1 MKIVLSVIK
10 GPHQGK
16 DFEFSEHDTF
26 VVGRGSYANFRLPK
40 KDPYFSRAHF
50 IIEVNPPLC
59 RLMDL
64 SSSNGTYVNG
74 QRTSEVD
81 LKDGDRIRGGDT
93 EFLIRLVRQ
102 PTPQPD
108 PGHAKVSK
116 AKPPE
121 SPHRQT
127 MQQQPPPESPHRQT
141 MQQQPSPEPPH
152 RQTMQ
157 QQPPPEP
164 PHRQT
169 MQQQAAPAPPELP
182 AVPLESGS
190 VKKAKVVPAKDES
203 AGSATQK
210 KFGEYATIKKIGQG
224 GMGAVYV
231 AHRESDQR
239 KVAIKTISQAHSASP
254 KAVKQFLRETSIIRQ
269 LVHRNIVRFLDS
281 GSQGKTVYFVM
292 EFVDGEDASSLVR
305 RQGPLSTRMAV
316 GLTTHLLSALEFA
329 HEKGFV
335 HRDIK
340 PANLMVYKSTDG
352 MRAKLTDFGLARIF
366 QASQL
371 SGLTLHGEMGG
382 SFGFMAPEQI
392 SNYRNTAP
400 AADLYA
406 AAATLYYMLTGRL
419 IYQFPEKL
427 SQKVLMVLQQD
438 FVPIT
443 EYRKDLSPALVACIQ
458 RGLNRKP
465 KERFASAREFRK
477 SLVACLA

>member
-16 DFEFSEHDTF
+16 SFEFSEHDTF

-59 RLMDL
+59 RILDL
-64 SSSNGTYVNG
+64 SSSNGTYLNG
-74 QRTSEVD
+74 KRIAEVD
-81 LKDGDRIRGGDT
+81 LQDGDRIRGGDT

-102 PTPQPD
+102 VALPSSVDSSQGIQAPSEQ
-108 PGHAKVSK
+108 
-116 AKPPE
+116 
-121 SPHRQT
+121 PHRQT
-127 MQQQPPPESPHRQT
+127 MQEQPPPEQPHRQT
-141 MQQQPSPEPPH
+141 MQEQPPPEQPH

-157 QQPPPEP
+157 EQPASARPEAPVKQQKPDSAERVQV
-164 PHRQT
+164 RQT
-169 MQQQAAPAPPELP
+169 VHEAVHPE
-182 AVPLESGS
+182 
-190 VKKAKVVPAKDES
+190 K
-203 AGSATQK
+203 QK
-210 KFGEYATIKKIGQG
+210 MFGEYATLKKIGQG
-224 GMGAVYV
+224 GMGSVYM
-231 AHRESDQR
+231 AQRESDQR
-239 KVAIKTISQAHSASP
+239 KVAIKTISQAHATSP

-292 EFVDGEDASSLVR
+292 EYVNGEDAWGLVR
-305 RQGPLSTRMAV
+305 RKGPLSARMAV
-316 GLTTHLLSALEFA
+316 GLTTHLLRALEFA
-329 HEKGFV
+329 HGKGFV

-340 PANLMVYKSTDG
+340 PANLMVYKSPEG
-352 MRAKLTDFGLARIF
+352 LRAKLTDFGLARIY

-392 SNYRNTAP
+392 SNYRNTTP

-419 IYQFPEKL
+419 IYRFPEKL
-427 SQKVLMVLQQD
+427 AQKVLMVLQQD

-443 EYRKDLSPALVACIQ
+443 EYRQDLSPALLACLQ
-458 RGLNRKP
+458 RGLARKP
-465 KERFASAREFRK
+465 QERFASAREFRK
-477 SLVACLA
+477 SLVTCLT